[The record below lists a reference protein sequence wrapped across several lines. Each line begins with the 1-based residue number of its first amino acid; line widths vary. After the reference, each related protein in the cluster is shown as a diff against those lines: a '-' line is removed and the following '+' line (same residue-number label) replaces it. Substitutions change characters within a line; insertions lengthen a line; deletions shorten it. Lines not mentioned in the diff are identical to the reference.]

1 MQANCTTFTEPL
13 HKHRKTSQLQ
23 WQKDAGKLYYLGDD
37 CTKRQQICENLI
49 ISYTEQ
55 LVYKQAW
62 IHHKVFRQD
71 AMESGRLAHTKEQN
85 ASGGKALPMRVKSFS
100 SPLWMCLTRRA
111 SDQRRLCLLE
121 VGMSLV
127 KRQLDGPQPCIVPQI
142 GVVYELMLGERARE
156 TWKSHLRNL

>member
-1 MQANCTTFTEPL
+1 MVVSLIVSHIQNDFYRTVTQTEKQVNYNDKKMQANCTTFTEPL

-23 WQKDAGKLYYLGDD
+23 WQKDAGKLYYLRDD

-71 AMESGRLAHTKEQN
+71 
-85 ASGGKALPMRVKSFS
+85 
-100 SPLWMCLTRRA
+100 
-111 SDQRRLCLLE
+111 
-121 VGMSLV
+121 
-127 KRQLDGPQPCIVPQI
+127 KRT
-142 GVVYELMLGERARE
+142 ERKW
-156 TWKSHLRNL
+156 WKSTSNESIVSHSVAHCECALHVVPVTRGVSVFWKLV

>member
-1 MQANCTTFTEPL
+1 MVVSLIVSHISSSNSHIQNDFYRTVTQTEKQVNYNDKKMQANCTTFTEPL

-23 WQKDAGKLYYLGDD
+23 WQKDAGKLYYLRDD

-62 IHHKVFRQD
+62 IHHKVLRQD

-85 ASGGKALPMRVKSFS
+85 ASGGKALPVRVKSFS
-100 SPLWMCLTRRA
+100 SPL
-111 SDQRRLCLLE
+111 
-121 VGMSLV
+121 
-127 KRQLDGPQPCIVPQI
+127 
-142 GVVYELMLGERARE
+142 
-156 TWKSHLRNL
+156 